1 MGLRIFAD
9 HCVSKYVIEVL
20 RAAGHDV
27 MRLREHL
34 PVDAPDASVL
44 AKAQDL
50 SALLLSLNGDFA
62 DIVRYPPSQYLGI
75 VALQIRNHPEVTAQV
90 VDKLKTY
97 TVEARHPDGNLGARC
112 FVSYTVICR
121 KLMLLCLPR

>member
-9 HCVSKYVIEVL
+9 HCVSRYVIEAL

-27 MRLREHL
+27 MRLREYL

-50 SALLLSLNGDFA
+50 SALLVSLNGDFA
-62 DIVRYPPSQYLGI
+62 DIVRYPPSQYRGI
-75 VALQIRNHPEVTAQV
+75 VALQIRNHPEVTAPV
-90 VDKLKTY
+90 VEKLNTY
-97 TVEARHPDGNLGARC
+97 LATHPEAEHYEGKLFLVEVHRIR
-112 FVSYTVICR
+112 VR
-121 KLMLLCLPR
+121 E